1 MEWELLAGLPE
12 DQVRRV
18 IQGARRRRFAR
29 GEVLFHEGDPAATV
43 HLVARGRIAVRV
55 TTPLGDVCTLDILGA
70 GSVLGEL
77 ALLCP
82 GAPRSATAVALEPTE
97 TMTIDEAAFAALRE
111 EHRAVADTL
120 VRVLTARVL
129 RLNDRLVE
137 ALYVPADVRILRRLL
152 DLVKLYGEVV
162 PLTQDDLSELAGTTR
177 STVNRV
183 LRREERA
190 GSLTLARGKIEVR
203 DREALA
209 QRAR

>member
-1 MEWELLAGLPE
+1 MDWELLAGLPE
-12 DQVRRV
+12 NEVRRV
-18 IQGARRRRFAR
+18 VQAARRRRFAR

-43 HLVARGRIAVRV
+43 HLLARGRVAVRV
-55 TTPLGDVCTLDILGA
+55 TTPLGDVCTLDILGT

-97 TMTIDEAAFAALRE
+97 TMAVDGAIFTELRGHYRE
-111 EHRAVADTL
+111 VADTL
-120 VRVLTARVL
+120 VQVLTARVL

-152 DLVKLYGEVV
+152 DLVALYGDVV
-162 PLTQDDLSELAGTTR
+162 PLTQDDLSDLAGTTR

-190 GSLTLARGKIEVR
+190 GSLTLTRGKIEVQ
-203 DREALA
+203 DREALGH
-209 QRAR
+209 RAR

>member
-12 DQVRRV
+12 EDVRRV
-18 IQGARRRRFAR
+18 LQGARRRRFAR
-29 GEVLFHEGDPAATV
+29 GEVLFHEGDPASTV
-43 HLVARGRIAVRV
+43 HLLARGRVAVRV

-82 GAPRSATAVALEPTE
+82 GSPRSATALALEPTE
-97 TMTIDEAAFAALRE
+97 TMAVDESAFSELRN
-111 EHRAVADTL
+111 EHRRVADTL
-120 VRVLTARVL
+120 IQVLTARVR

-137 ALYVPADVRILRRLL
+137 ALYVPADARILRRLL
-152 DLVKLYGEVV
+152 ELAGIYGDVV

-183 LRREERA
+183 LRREERE
-190 GSLTLARGKIEVR
+190 GSLTLARGKIVLQ

-209 QRAR
+209 RRAR